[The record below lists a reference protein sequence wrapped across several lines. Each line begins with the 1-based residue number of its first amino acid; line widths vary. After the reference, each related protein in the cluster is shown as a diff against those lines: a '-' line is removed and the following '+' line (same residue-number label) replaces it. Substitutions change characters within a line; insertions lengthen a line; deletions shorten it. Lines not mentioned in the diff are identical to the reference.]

1 MELVNVEDYSVVN
14 NKKEL
19 QDTMQYV
26 VKLSSKEIDV
36 IISALGSYIDREEG
50 IEPQNKISI
59 ADVLSESFEK
69 IIEENE

>member
-1 MELVNVEDYSVVN
+1 MELVNVEDYSVVG
-14 NKKEL
+14 NKKES

-36 IISALGSYIDREEG
+36 IITALASYVDREEG
-50 IEPQNKISI
+50 IEPQNKIYI
-59 ADVLSESFEK
+59 ADVLGESFEK

>member
-1 MELVNVEDYSVVN
+1 MELVNVEDYSVVS
-14 NKKEL
+14 NKKES

-36 IISALGSYIDREEG
+36 IISALGSYVDREEG
-50 IEPQNKISI
+50 IEPQNKIYT
-59 ADVLSESFEK
+59 ADVLNESFEK